1 MVNPIEKRILRSILM
16 APSRRKYPEKSIKC
30 FNVGMALESILSR
43 VTNPFQLL
51 ETVPSQ
57 STNQQEP
64 QLPLAD
70 SSNLEGIGTSPVGQG
85 KNI

>member
-1 MVNPIEKRILRSILM
+1 MVNPIEKRILRSTLM
-16 APSRRKYPEKSIKC
+16 PPSRRKYSEKSIKC
-30 FNVGMALESILSR
+30 FNVGMALESILDR

-57 STNQQEP
+57 STGSDP

-70 SSNLEGIGTSPVGQG
+70 SSNLESIGTSPVGQG